1 MGYFEIPREA
11 STSDIGDRLGIS
23 AQAVS
28 ERLRRGHRKLVTST
42 VEPDGPE

>member
-11 STSDIGDRLGIS
+11 STSDIGYRLGIS

-42 VEPDGPE
+42 IKPDGPG